1 MSDANAGVPGVT
13 GAVEIGRGGFGVVY
27 KAAELD
33 LGRDVAVK
41 VLTGQ
46 LDERSQLR
54 FERERKAMGALSG
67 HPNIVTIFR
76 SGTTDERALYLVM
89 EYLPGGSLAERI
101 EQQGSLPVEDVLRI
115 GVELAGALETA
126 HRAGVLHR
134 DIKPGNVM
142 MDSLGRAKLG
152 DFGIARLD
160 GAPETKSAV
169 VTASVAHA
177 PPEVIAGTKPDERSD
192 VYSLGSTLF
201 ELISG
206 APAFS
211 RPTDESMIPMF
222 ARIAGDPPPDLRQQ
236 GVPEVVAAT
245 LERSLAK
252 QAEQRFT
259 SAADFGR
266 ALNDA
271 QRSLGHPET
280 RLWLEGEPAP
290 ERSQQHETQIV
301 PPPVDTSWAPPPH
314 AAPEQHP
321 PAQQPPQQQPPS
333 PQQLPSP
340 QPYPQQQPPQP
351 HPQQQQHLQQPAAGV
366 YQPPPAQQNTVP
378 QPAVPQQ
385 FAGPQPAASGYS
397 SQGVGVAPQPAAKKS
412 NTGLVVA
419 SIIGVLLLVVGGAS
433 IIAASGNDDPEPQ
446 AFVDADTSDPD
457 GSDSTD
463 PESQSGSDDATT
475 TTVAETTT
483 TEAPTSTEPPLTLPP
498 RADYLADLPA
508 LPAVEEPFT
517 GYKTV
522 TDAQDAFTVRV
533 PIEWP
538 DVLATD
544 GQILS
549 SPDNN
554 GALGDQL
561 ISGIVVSG
569 SQGIGLWDPD
579 LFLDELLSELSD
591 PDNPC
596 SQVKREPY
604 VDGPFDGLIYAELC
618 RGGDML
624 VVEVLVSSADRE
636 SIILVAMQMT
646 DERDMAA
653 FEEALAS
660 FTLFDAASLPEPS

>member
-1 MSDANAGVPGVT
+1 VSDTNAGVPGVT

-46 LDERSQLR
+46 LDDRSQLR

-76 SGTTDERALYLVM
+76 SGTTEERALYLVM
-89 EYLPGGSLAERI
+89 EYLPGGSLAERV
-101 EQQGSLPVEDVLRI
+101 EQQGPLPVEDVLRI

-142 MDSLGRAKLG
+142 MDSLGRDKLG

-201 ELISG
+201 ELMNG

-211 RPTDESMIPMF
+211 RPSDESMIPMF

-236 GVPEVVAAT
+236 GVPAVVAAT

-252 QAEQRFT
+252 QSEQRFA
-259 SAADFGR
+259 SAAEFGR

-271 QRSLGHPET
+271 QRSLGHAET

-290 ERSQQHETQIV
+290 DRAPESETQIV
-301 PPPVDTSWAPPPH
+301 PPPVNTSWAPPVPST
-314 AAPEQHP
+314 PEPQP
-321 PAQQPPQQQPPS
+321 PTQQPQTQQPQ
-333 PQQLPSP
+333 PQQLPP
-340 QPYPQQQPPQP
+340 
-351 HPQQQQHLQQPAAGV
+351 QQPAAQQPQPQQLQPV
-366 YQPPPAQQNTVP
+366 PQQPAAAYQPPP
-378 QPAVPQQ
+378 VPQQ
-385 FAGPQPAASGYS
+385 FAAPPTGSGGYPNQSVGLGPQPA
-397 SQGVGVAPQPAAKKS
+397 PKKS
-412 NTGLVVA
+412 NTGLIVA

-433 IIAASGNDDPEPQ
+433 IMAASGGDDPEPE
-446 AFVDADTSDPD
+446 AFVDAGGSDGEDT
-457 GSDSTD
+457 DSTD
-463 PESQSGSDDATT
+463 SESGVEPDEETT
-475 TTVAETTT
+475 TTTIAETTT
-483 TEAPTSTEPPLTLPP
+483 TTEPPPTLPP
-498 RADYLADLPA
+498 RADYLADLPS
-508 LPAVEEPFT
+508 LPSVEQPFT

-538 DVLATD
+538 DLLATD
-544 GQILS
+544 GQVLS

-554 GALGDQL
+554 EALGDGL
-561 ISGIVVSG
+561 ISGLVVSG
-569 SQGIGLWDPD
+569 SQGIGVWDAD

-596 SQVKREPY
+596 SEVKREPY

-636 SIILVAMQMT
+636 SVILVAMQMT

-660 FTLFDAASLPEPS
+660 FTLFDPASLPVPS